1 MPTTYHIP
9 LKSLQP
15 IHMKIIELYLKCW
28 KKKDIADEV
37 GVSCTTVS
45 HTLRDPIAQKIINCH
60 DERQPEKE
68 FFAIGSDGGTNSS
81 QSDTLQVNPT
91 FF

>member
-15 IHMKIIELYLKCW
+15 IHMKIIELYLKCL

-45 HTLRDPIAQKIINCH
+45 HTLRDPIAQEIIKTIMKDNL
-60 DERQPEKE
+60 QKSMQ
-68 FFAIGSDGGTNSS
+68 AILPAD
-81 QSDTLQVNPT
+81 
-91 FF
+91 

>member
-28 KKKDIADEV
+28 KKKDIAAEF
-37 GVSCTTVS
+37 GVSATTVS
-45 HTLRDPIAQKIINCH
+45 HTLRDPIAQKIINAMM
-60 DERQPEKE
+60 KE
-68 FFAIGSDGGTNSS
+68 SLHKSFLTFS
-81 QSDTLQVNPT
+81 QQT
-91 FF
+91 

>member
-28 KKKDIADEV
+28 KKKDIANEV
-37 GVSCTTVS
+37 GVSASTVS
-45 HTLRDPIAQKIINCH
+45 HTLKDPIAQKIINTMMK
-60 DERQPEKE
+60 ERLKNNFSLFPKN
-68 FFAIGSDGGTNSS
+68 A
-81 QSDTLQVNPT
+81 
-91 FF
+91 

>member
-28 KKKDIADEV
+28 KKKDIANEV
-37 GVSCTTVS
+37 GVSPTTVS
-45 HTLRDPIAQKIINCH
+45 HTLKDPIAQKIINAMMK
-60 DERQPEKE
+60 ER
-68 FFAIGSDGGTNSS
+68 
-81 QSDTLQVNPT
+81 LQKCMQYFPIQT
-91 FF
+91 

>member
-28 KKKDIADEV
+28 KKKNIAAEL
-37 GVSCTTVS
+37 GVSATTVS
-45 HTLRDPIAQKIINCH
+45 HALRDPIAQKIINTMMKDILKKSFLEQRH
-60 DERQPEKE
+60 EM
-68 FFAIGSDGGTNSS
+68 I
-81 QSDTLQVNPT
+81 VN
-91 FF
+91 F

>member
-28 KKKDIADEV
+28 KQKDIAYEL
-37 GVSCTTVS
+37 GVSCSTVS
-45 HTLRDPIAQKIINCH
+45 HTLRDPIAKEIIKTITIENLQKSM
-60 DERQPEKE
+60 Q
-68 FFAIGSDGGTNSS
+68 AILPAD
-81 QSDTLQVNPT
+81 
-91 FF
+91 

>member
-28 KKKDIADEV
+28 KKKDIANEV
-37 GVSCTTVS
+37 GVSATTVS
-45 HTLRDPIAQKIINCH
+45 HTLRDPIAQKIINAMMN
-60 DERQPEKE
+60 DR
-68 FFAIGSDGGTNSS
+68 
-81 QSDTLQVNPT
+81 LQKNMQHLPMQT
-91 FF
+91 

>member
-28 KKKDIADEV
+28 KKKDIAAEL

-45 HTLRDPIAQKIINCH
+45 HTLRDPIAQEIIKTITIENL
-60 DERQPEKE
+60 QKSMQAILPE
-68 FFAIGSDGGTNSS
+68 D
-81 QSDTLQVNPT
+81 
-91 FF
+91 

>member
-28 KKKDIADEV
+28 KKKDIALEL
-37 GVSCTTVS
+37 GVSCSTVS
-45 HTLRDPIAQKIINCH
+45 HTLKDPISMKIINAKM
-60 DERQPEKE
+60 KE
-68 FFAIGSDGGTNSS
+68 SFQNSFIKHS
-81 QSDTLQVNPT
+81 YNRSFVE
-91 FF
+91 

>member
-28 KKKDIADEV
+28 KKKNIAAEL
-37 GVSCTTVS
+37 GVSATTVS
-45 HTLRDPIAQKIINCH
+45 HTLRDPIAQKIINAMM
-60 DERQPEKE
+60 KE
-68 FFAIGSDGGTNSS
+68 SLHKSFLTFS
-81 QSDTLQVNPT
+81 QQT
-91 FF
+91 

>member
-28 KKKDIADEV
+28 KKKDIACEL
-37 GVSCTTVS
+37 GVSTTTVS
-45 HTLRDPIAQKIINCH
+45 HTLRDPFAQKIINSMMKDSLQKNVQQFSLH
-60 DERQPEKE
+60 L
-68 FFAIGSDGGTNSS
+68 
-81 QSDTLQVNPT
+81 QSV
-91 FF
+91 

>member
-28 KKKDIADEV
+28 KKKDIAAEL
-37 GVSCTTVS
+37 GVSCSTVS
-45 HTLRDPIAQKIINCH
+45 HTLRDPIAQEIIKTIMKDNL
-60 DERQPEKE
+60 QKSMQ
-68 FFAIGSDGGTNSS
+68 AILPAD
-81 QSDTLQVNPT
+81 
-91 FF
+91 